1 MNASVWLAV
10 GAAIA
15 GAASFGTAGLLQNSA
30 SSQAPKEKTLR
41 PQLLV
46 ELMRIRPFR
55 WSVVLSILG
64 FALQATALRFGP
76 LGLVQPILVTG
87 VLFYLGAAAV
97 SRHRLPDLRLVG
109 AAVLTT
115 VGLAAFLLS
124 ADPGQGHGPSGARNT
139 VGGIWVGAV
148 LLGILV
154 ACLIAA
160 GFIRRY
166 RAIPLAT
173 ASAICFG
180 STASLARSLLD
191 SANLQSPFG
200 QWQLYVIIVL
210 GPAGFL
216 LNQNAFQA
224 GRAGSVAVAL
234 ITVGDPIVAITIGA
248 AWLDEPLSSGALRLA
263 IDAAALVAITAGIV
277 LLNLRAEAVS
287 REVGGDTSTPEA
299 A

>member
-10 GAAIA
+10 VAAVA
-15 GAASFGTAGLLQNSA
+15 GAASFGTAGLLQNLA
-30 SSQAPKEKTLR
+30 SSQAPTEKTLR

-97 SRHRLPDLRLVG
+97 SRHRLPDFKLVG

-115 VGLAAFLLS
+115 LGLAAFLLS

-148 LLGILV
+148 LLGILA
-154 ACLIAA
+154 ACLITA
-160 GFIRRY
+160 GLVRHY

-200 QWQLYVIIVL
+200 QWQLYAIVVL

-248 AWLDEPLSSGALRLA
+248 AWLDEPLTAGALRLA

>member
-15 GAASFGTAGLLQNSA
+15 GAASFGTAGLLQKSA

-97 SRHRLPDLRLVG
+97 SQHRLPDPKLVG

-124 ADPGQGHGPSGARNT
+124 ADPGHGHGPSGARNT

-154 ACLIAA
+154 ACLITA
-160 GFIRRY
+160 GLVRRY
-166 RAIPLAT
+166 RAIPLAA

-191 SANLQSPFG
+191 AANLQSPFG
-200 QWQLYVIIVL
+200 QWQLYAIIVL

-248 AWLDEPLSSGALRLA
+248 AWLDEPLSSGTLRLA

-277 LLNLRAEAVS
+277 LLNVRAEAVS